1 MRKSASVTNDSFDS
15 AQHGHFPQSAGF
27 CVCVC
32 VCVCVQRGLPHRTDP
47 LLPSVDKRREKKNNS
62 NETTA
67 PAFRQVAGRDALIS
81 GCQPARRRPFGV
93 RRRRPAGVVV
103 TSPAIDSGPAEIN
116 RSFFFR
122 LVSGTH
128 NQKQSYSSNMDYKA
142 MYVRNDFE
150 YEH

>member
-1 MRKSASVTNDSFDS
+1 MILSTRLSTAISHSRPDFVCVCL
-15 AQHGHFPQSAGF
+15 

-32 VCVCVQRGLPHRTDP
+32 STRAASPDG
-47 LLPSVDKRREKKNNS
+47 SVVAFRRQKKRKKNNS